1 MDIKATQLKN
11 TQATA
16 VADTTATRTP
26 AKVTETG
33 ASFIDELSSM
43 TNLGTENKVENKQQT
58 PETTKAS
65 TKETSKGETFEFV
78 STSGTFAD
86 KLKKENLTQSEKQV
100 LRQNAEKELVDEIV
114 LMNKKDI
121 KNSKTELK
129 TAQASVSQ
137 KSDKQI
143 EAEKQDAK
151 ASQDLNNEV
160 VVMLPQETNKNENKA
175 TLQAPQEFEQTD
187 KIDLAD
193 KKDDLKISDKID
205 FADKNEDLKISDK
218 SETITQLPQD
228 VENKVIL
235 DTKAPLENIVT
246 NETKDIDTELNVKN
260 NVNIGKVDTTKIAQ
274 NDKIDE
280 KIKDIKP
287 EIEQN
292 VEKINLKDVKV
303 ADKISNEEIEIL
315 PDENTTKIAQ
325 NKTINKEIKPEIEQN
340 IEKINSKDVKVVDKM
355 ANEEIEILP
364 DKNTTKAENKFDAP
378 IEPDFDEKFEPVM
391 DKNFISKISK
401 DKKAESIVNDKK
413 QPIISNEIDDIQNVD
428 NLKNITKDIDVKGVA
443 EKPVATEEMT
453 VIKFEPITTPVI
465 ELDKSLNSSRTSD
478 IVKFLDANL
487 TTNSTNKTSK
497 ASATKS
503 ASEKSTEKTIKM
515 TETDAKFFNNLIESN
530 QQVIEGTKTADSTT
544 IKDVEEAQSVQVS
557 KSLLNA
563 LKESQENNKSFRVD
577 FDKDLSVI
585 LRVNK
590 DGKISAEFLPGDKV
604 VEQYLKANIPLLQQQ
619 FKDEGLEYENL
630 SYRQSKKD
638 DEDKQ
643 KQNNRNNKK
652 ENGYE

>member
-16 VADTTATRTP
+16 VTDTTATRTP
-26 AKVTETG
+26 AKLTETG
-33 ASFIDELSSM
+33 ATFIDELSSM

-58 PETTKAS
+58 PQTTKSSA
-65 TKETSKGETFEFV
+65 KETAKGENFEFV
-78 STSGTFAD
+78 STSANFAD

-143 EAEKQDAK
+143 EAEKQEAK
-151 ASQDLNNEV
+151 QTQDLNNEV
-160 VVMLPQETNKNENKA
+160 TVMLPQEANKNENKA
-175 TLQAPQEFEQTD
+175 TLQAPQEFEQID
-187 KIDLAD
+187 NINIDLSD
-193 KKDDLKISDKID
+193 KNDDLKISN
-205 FADKNEDLKISDK
+205 KN
-218 SETITQLPQD
+218 ETITQLPKEA
-228 VENKVIL
+228 ENKVNL
-235 DTKAPLENIVT
+235 DNKTPLENIVT
-246 NETKDIDTELNVKN
+246 NETNNINTELDSKN
-260 NVNIGKVDTTKIAQ
+260 NVNFDKVDTIKSAQ
-274 NDKIDE
+274 NNIIEGKV
-280 KIKDIKP
+280 KDIKP
-287 EIEQN
+287 ENEQKVDNSTITKIEQ
-292 VEKINLKDVKV
+292 K
-303 ADKISNEEIEIL
+303 SN
-315 PDENTTKIAQ
+315 
-325 NKTINKEIKPEIEQN
+325 EIKPVN
-340 IEKINSKDVKVVDKM
+340 IENAEKITIKD
-355 ANEEIEILP
+355 AEILP
-364 DKNTTKAENKFDAP
+364 DKKDIKIENKVDLIVEQKAENKVNTQ
-378 IEPDFDEKFEPVM
+378 IKPDFEEILEPVKDKKAENKVNAQIKPDFEKILEPVK
-391 DKNFISKISK
+391 DKNIISKISK
-401 DKKAESIVNDKK
+401 DKKAESIINDKK
-413 QPIISNEIDDIQNVD
+413 QPIISNEIDDVQNVD
-428 NLKNITKDIDVKGVA
+428 KLKNITKDIDVKGVA

-453 VIKFEPITTPVI
+453 VIKFEPISTPVI

-487 TTNSTNKTSK
+487 TTNNANKTNK
-497 ASATKS
+497 ASSTKS
-503 ASEKSTEKTIKM
+503 ASEKSAEKTIKM
-515 TETDAKFFNNLIESN
+515 TEADAKFFNNLIESN
-530 QQVIEGTKTADSTT
+530 QQVIDGTKTVDNTT

>member
-16 VADTTATRTP
+16 VTDTTAIRTP
-26 AKVTETG
+26 AKLTETG
-33 ASFIDELSSM
+33 ATFIDELSSM

-58 PETTKAS
+58 PQTTKSSA
-65 TKETSKGETFEFV
+65 KETAKGENFEFV
-78 STSGTFAD
+78 STSANFAD

-151 ASQDLNNEV
+151 QTQDLNNEDT
-160 VVMLPQETNKNENKA
+160 VMLPQEANKNENKA
-175 TLQAPQEFEQTD
+175 TLQAPQEFE
-187 KIDLAD
+187 KIDNINIDLSD
-193 KKDDLKISDKID
+193 KNDDLKISN
-205 FADKNEDLKISDK
+205 KNE
-218 SETITQLPQD
+218 TIIQLPKEA
-228 VENKVIL
+228 ENKVNL
-235 DTKAPLENIVT
+235 DNKTPLENIVT
-246 NETKDIDTELNVKN
+246 NETNNINTELDSKN
-260 NVNIGKVDTTKIAQ
+260 NVNFDKVDTIKSAQ
-274 NDKIDE
+274 NNIIEE
-280 KIKDIKP
+280 KVKDIKP
-287 EIEQN
+287 ENEQKVDNSTITKIEQKSN
-292 VEKINLKDVKV
+292 ETKPVNIENAEKITIKD
-303 ADKISNEEIEIL
+303 A
-315 PDENTTKIAQ
+315 
-325 NKTINKEIKPEIEQN
+325 
-340 IEKINSKDVKVVDKM
+340 
-355 ANEEIEILP
+355 EILP
-364 DKNTTKAENKFDAP
+364 DKKDIKIENKVDLIVEPKAENKVNAQ
-378 IEPDFDEKFEPVM
+378 IKPDFEKILEPV
-391 DKNFISKISK
+391 K
-401 DKKAESIVNDKK
+401 DKKAESIINDKK
-413 QPIISNEIDDIQNVD
+413 QPIISNEIDDVQNVD
-428 NLKNITKDIDVKGVA
+428 KLKNITKDIDVKGVA

-453 VIKFEPITTPVI
+453 VIKFEPISTPVI

-487 TTNSTNKTSK
+487 TTNNANKTNK
-497 ASATKS
+497 ASSTKS
-503 ASEKSTEKTIKM
+503 ASEKSAEKTIKM
-515 TETDAKFFNNLIESN
+515 TEADAKFFNNLIESN
-530 QQVIEGTKTADSTT
+530 QQVIDGTKTVDNTT

>member
-16 VADTTATRTP
+16 VTDTTATRTP
-26 AKVTETG
+26 AKLTETG
-33 ASFIDELSSM
+33 ATFIDELSSM

-58 PETTKAS
+58 PQTTKSSA
-65 TKETSKGETFEFV
+65 KETAKGENFEFV
-78 STSGTFAD
+78 STSANFAD

-143 EAEKQDAK
+143 EAEKQEAK
-151 ASQDLNNEV
+151 QTQDLNNEV
-160 VVMLPQETNKNENKA
+160 TVMLPQEANKNENKA
-175 TLQAPQEFEQTD
+175 TLQAPQEFEQID
-187 KIDLAD
+187 NINIDLSD
-193 KKDDLKISDKID
+193 KNDDLKISN
-205 FADKNEDLKISDK
+205 KN
-218 SETITQLPQD
+218 ETITQLPKEA
-228 VENKVIL
+228 ENKVNL
-235 DTKAPLENIVT
+235 DNKTPLENIVT
-246 NETKDIDTELNVKN
+246 NETNNINTELDSKN
-260 NVNIGKVDTTKIAQ
+260 NVNFDKVDTIKSAQ
-274 NDKIDE
+274 NNIIEGKV
-280 KIKDIKP
+280 KDIKP
-287 EIEQN
+287 ENEQKVDNSTITKIEQ
-292 VEKINLKDVKV
+292 K
-303 ADKISNEEIEIL
+303 SN
-315 PDENTTKIAQ
+315 
-325 NKTINKEIKPEIEQN
+325 EIKPVN
-340 IEKINSKDVKVVDKM
+340 IENAEKITIKD
-355 ANEEIEILP
+355 AEILP
-364 DKNTTKAENKFDAP
+364 DKKDIKIENKVDLIVEQKAENKVNTQ
-378 IEPDFDEKFEPVM
+378 IKPDFEKILEPVKDKKAENKVNAQIKPDFEKILEPVK
-391 DKNFISKISK
+391 DKNIISKISK
-401 DKKAESIVNDKK
+401 DKKAESIINDKK
-413 QPIISNEIDDIQNVD
+413 QPIISNEIDDVQNVD
-428 NLKNITKDIDVKGVA
+428 KLKNITKDIDVKGVA

-453 VIKFEPITTPVI
+453 VIKFEPISTPVI

-487 TTNSTNKTSK
+487 TTNNANKTNK
-497 ASATKS
+497 ASSTKS
-503 ASEKSTEKTIKM
+503 ASEKSAEKTIKM
-515 TETDAKFFNNLIESN
+515 TEADAKFFNNLIESN
-530 QQVIEGTKTADSTT
+530 QQVIDGTKTVDNTT